1 DENENQLDND
11 GNDVLTS
18 SRIAMGRQDEGEQDS
33 INNNE
38 NMDSGDCTPGYKES
52 ETERRSVNVHMDPQL
67 EEKPITEKQP
77 GGKRSPRSKRS
88 SSKKSKGVPSVGTT
102 AIKEENTLVTHTD
115 SVHSEG
121 AVEANENSHQK
132 EQKQT
137 LQSLFS
143 LLREE
148 VEQMDSKTLPLCL
161 HQIAETYFQEEE
173 CILLPVKFLMWY

>member
-1 DENENQLDND
+1 ME
-11 GNDVLTS
+11 
-18 SRIAMGRQDEGEQDS
+18 
-33 INNNE
+33 
-38 NMDSGDCTPGYKES
+38 
-52 ETERRSVNVHMDPQL
+52 
-67 EEKPITEKQP
+67 
-77 GGKRSPRSKRS
+77 
-88 SSKKSKGVPSVGTT
+88 TT
-102 AIKEENTLVTHTD
+102 AIKEENTLVTHTE

-161 HQIAETYFQEEE
+161 HQVLPMILDCCTPLCDCDFFSVGKRCIDSTYVSIHIWAVYFQVF
-173 CILLPVKFLMWY
+173 LLNRE

>member
-1 DENENQLDND
+1 
-11 GNDVLTS
+11 
-18 SRIAMGRQDEGEQDS
+18 
-33 INNNE
+33 
-38 NMDSGDCTPGYKES
+38 
-52 ETERRSVNVHMDPQL
+52 
-67 EEKPITEKQP
+67 
-77 GGKRSPRSKRS
+77 
-88 SSKKSKGVPSVGTT
+88 VGTT

-121 AVEANENSHQK
+121 AVEATENSHQK

-161 HQIAETYFQEEE
+161 HQVLPMILGCCFVIEDFFSVGKRCIESTYVSIHIWTVYFQV
-173 CILLPVKFLMWY
+173 LLFNRGSRQICPL